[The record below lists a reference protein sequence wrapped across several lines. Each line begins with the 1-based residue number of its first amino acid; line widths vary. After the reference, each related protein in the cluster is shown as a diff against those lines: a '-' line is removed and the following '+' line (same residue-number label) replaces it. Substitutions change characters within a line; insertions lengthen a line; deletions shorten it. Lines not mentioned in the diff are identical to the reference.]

1 MARRGGRQRDPLR
14 EKFWRR
20 TIRHQQRS
28 GLTVRA
34 FCLREG
40 LKDGAFRWWRQ
51 ALARRDREGA
61 ATTRADRDGEPI
73 EAPPTFLPVRLVDPE
88 TIPARSSP
96 PIEVV
101 LPTGPTVRVPSGFD
115 PRTLGQVLAVLE
127 GRPC

>member
-1 MARRGGRQRDPLR
+1 MARRGGRQRDPIR

-20 TIRHQQRS
+20 TIRQQQRS

-40 LKDGAFRWWRQ
+40 LKEGAFRWWRQ
-51 ALARRDREGA
+51 ALARRDREVA
-61 ATTRADRDGEPI
+61 ATTQADRDGEPT
-73 EAPPTFLPVRLVDPE
+73 EATPAFLPVRLVDLEAAAP
-88 TIPARSSP
+88 RSSP

-115 PRTLGQVLAVLE
+115 PRTLGQVLDVLE

>member
-1 MARRGGRQRDPLR
+1 MAQRGGRQRDPLR

-20 TIRHQQRS
+20 TIRQQQRS

-51 ALARRDREGA
+51 ALARRDREPS
-61 ATTRADRDGEPI
+61 ATPAGDRDGEPT
-73 EAPPTFLPVRLVDPE
+73 EAIPAFLPVRLVHLEAASPR
-88 TIPARSSP
+88 PSP
-96 PIEVV
+96 PIEIV
-101 LPTGPTVRVPSGFD
+101 LPTGPTVRVLSGFD

-127 GRPC
+127 GRSC

>member
-20 TIRHQQRS
+20 TIRQQQRS
-28 GLTVRA
+28 GLTIRA

-51 ALARRDREGA
+51 ALTRRDREA
-61 ATTRADRDGEPI
+61 SATSRTNRDGEPT
-73 EAPPTFLPVRLVDPE
+73 EATPAFLPVRLVDLEAAAP
-88 TIPARSSP
+88 RSSP

>member
-20 TIRHQQRS
+20 ATRQQQHS

-51 ALARRDREGA
+51 ALARRDREA
-61 ATTRADRDGEPI
+61 AANTPDDRDGEPT
-73 EAPPTFLPVRLVDPE
+73 EATPAFLPVRLVDLEAAEP
-88 TIPARSSP
+88 RSSP

-127 GRPC
+127 GRSC